1 MWITCGFLNF
11 SKNSVSILTM
21 SIKNSDDTFGSFI
34 CSVCGEKNEVNDLI
48 GTKNRN
54 HCHKC
59 LNSKHLDLDVSGDRA
74 SDCLGTMVPIALT
87 FKQEGVDK
95 YGKKKQGELMI
106 VHLCAKCRKIS
117 INRLAGDDDDGEV
130 LKLFSKTLI
139 LSDEQK
145 ESLKQENIEILEEKD
160 KDEVYRQ
167 LFGNFIG
174 K

>member
-1 MWITCGFLNF
+1 
-11 SKNSVSILTM
+11 M
-21 SIKNSDDTFGSFI
+21 SIKNSGDTFGPFI

-59 LNSKHLDLDVSGDRA
+59 LSSKHLDSDVSGDRA

-95 YGKKKQGELMI
+95 YGRKKQGELMI
-106 VHLCAKCRKIS
+106 VHLCDKCRKIS

-130 LKLFSKTLI
+130 LKLFSKTLT
-139 LSDEQK
+139 LSGEQK

-167 LFGNFIG
+167 LFGNFVG

>member
-1 MWITCGFLNF
+1 MV
-11 SKNSVSILTM
+11 KNSVSILTM
-21 SIKNSDDTFGSFI
+21 PIKNSGDTFGPFI

-59 LNSKHLDLDVSGDRA
+59 LSSRHLDLNVSGDRA
-74 SDCLGTMVPIALT
+74 SDCLGVMVPIALT
-87 FKQEGVDK
+87 FKEEGVDK

-106 VHLCAKCRKIS
+106 VHLCDKCRKIS
-117 INRLAGDDDDGEV
+117 INRLAGDDEEGEI
-130 LKLFSKTLI
+130 LKLFSMTLA

-145 ESLKQENIEILEEKD
+145 ELLRKAKIEILKEED
-160 KDEVYRQ
+160 KNEIYRQ

-174 K
+174 N